1 MKQVIFLSCVIFSV
15 SAFSQTNSSPK
26 KSAAKAII
34 CLTYDDGLASHLSV
48 AVPQLDSAGLKA
60 TFFLNSI
67 AGSSDVIGQASV
79 AVVGWQRAA
88 QKGHELGNHT
98 LFHPCPEKLGWEK
111 QVAIEQYTLKRIL
124 EEVTL
129 SNALLSLL
137 DNKKTKRTFAYPC
150 NNVIVEG
157 KDYSAELKKTGLI
170 SYARGGGDRTSM
182 VADYKALNPMQVPSW
197 LVEEGTTLNE
207 LIAFAE
213 KVKQAG
219 GMGIYQFHGIG
230 GEFFQISKETHKL
243 FLQYLN
249 ANKEHY
255 QVATF
260 SEAMNSI
267 TTR

>member
-1 MKQVIFLSCVIFSV
+1 MKQVIFLYCIMLSV
-15 SAFSQTNSSPK
+15 SAFCQSYSSVKKHSQ
-26 KSAAKAII
+26 KALI

-67 AGSSDVIGQASV
+67 AGSSDVPGKASP

-98 LFHPCPEKLGWEK
+98 LFHPCPEKLGWDK
-111 QVAIEQYTLKRIL
+111 QVAIEQYTLTRIL

-129 SNALLSLL
+129 SNALLTLL
-137 DNKKTKRTFAYPC
+137 DHKKAKRTFAYPC
-150 NNVIVEG
+150 NNVIVQG
-157 KDYSAELKKTGLI
+157 KDYSTELKKTGLI
-170 SYARGGGDRTSM
+170 SYARGGGDRTSI
-182 VADYKALNPMQVPSW
+182 VTDYKVLNPMQVPSW
-197 LVEEGTTLNE
+197 LVEEGTTLND

-213 KVKQAG
+213 KIKQAG

-230 GEFFQISKETHKL
+230 GEFFQISKETHKR

-255 QVATF
+255 RVATF